1 MVVRIWREDNAIVR
15 HRSPGTHSPIAQKLR
30 DGISALDAR
39 LTGERIGRSGTVE
52 NRRKPFEEQGL
63 LDAIHRVA

>member
-1 MVVRIWREDNAIVR
+1 MR
-15 HRSPGTHSPIAQKLR
+15 HRSPGTHSAVAQKLR
-30 DGISALDAR
+30 DGITDLDAR

>member
-1 MVVRIWREDNAIVR
+1 MR
-15 HRSPGTHSPIAQKLR
+15 HRSLGTPSAVAQKLR

-39 LTGERIGRSGTVE
+39 LTGERIGWSGTVE